1 MLEIENR
8 SAEHHAE
15 LVLPPLPSQ
24 EESFPSQEVQPL
36 SKPDPNS
43 RQ

>member
-8 SAEHHAE
+8 SVEPRAE

-24 EESFPSQEVQPL
+24 EESFPSQQVRPL
-36 SKPDPNS
+36 GKPDLNS